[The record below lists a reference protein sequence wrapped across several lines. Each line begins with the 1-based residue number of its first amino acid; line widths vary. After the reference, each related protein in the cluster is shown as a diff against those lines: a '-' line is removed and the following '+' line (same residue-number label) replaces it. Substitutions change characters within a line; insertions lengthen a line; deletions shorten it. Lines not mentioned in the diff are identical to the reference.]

1 MNGFKRFLNNANG
14 RLKIGIVI
22 IFIFLIFGGIVP
34 LFCPS
39 DPMLM
44 NTYPPDLGISSEHF
58 LGTTKI
64 GQDIFWQLALST
76 RNSLII
82 GVIVATIGT
91 VVGVLVGLTAGF
103 KGGLFD
109 RVMMV
114 LTDSFIVIPSLPI
127 LILMTSL
134 LKGRTSVFIL
144 ALVLSCFSWAWPS
157 RQIRAMALSLKE
169 REFINVAW
177 FSGETSLEVVVT
189 EILPYVVSWALS
201 NFVNAVLVAIAAES
215 GLAILGLSAANL
227 PTLGNMIQWAR
238 QYNAILLQRWLWI
251 GSPVVTTM
259 ALFIGLFLTMTGYND
274 YKAMER
280 GR

>member
-1 MNGFKRFLNNANG
+1 MKRFLNNANV
-14 RLKIGIVI
+14 RLKIGLVLVFVFI
-22 IFIFLIFGGIVP
+22 ILGGIIP
-34 LFCPS
+34 FFCTI

-44 NTYPPDLGISSEHF
+44 NTYPPDQGISTTHF
-58 LGTTKI
+58 LGTNKI
-64 GQDIFWQLALST
+64 GQDIFWQLVMSI

-91 VVGVLVGLTAGF
+91 TVGVLLGLTAGF
-103 KGGLFD
+103 RGGTIDKML
-109 RVMMV
+109 MV

-134 LKGRTSVFIL
+134 MKGRASVFLL

-169 REFINVAW
+169 REFINTAW
-177 FSGETSLEVVVT
+177 FSGESSLQVVVT
-189 EILPYVVSWALS
+189 EILPYVTSWALS
-201 NFVNAVLVAIAAES
+201 NFVNAVLVAIASES

-238 QYNAILLQRWLWI
+238 QYNAIMLQRWLWI
-251 GSPVVTTM
+251 GSPVVATM
-259 ALFIGLFLTMTGYND
+259 LLFIGLFLTMTGYNE
-274 YKAMER
+274 YKTMER